1 MRTTGTPVGE
11 DVRWTI
17 RDTVKAI
24 KRGLGP
30 AQLKDSFDLELLQ
43 PIVPYTRQRT
53 EFHVGQ
59 LDAKI
64 DMALIAAW
72 WMLREIEVSVR
83 QSSPSL
89 LEQGVLLSGQ
99 LPGPHLQGRHPGQTS
114 AFAGRARS
122 GCAPGNT
129 YATGRQR
136 S

>member
-1 MRTTGTPVGE
+1 M
-11 DVRWTI
+11 
-17 RDTVKAI
+17 
-24 KRGLGP
+24 
-30 AQLKDSFDLELLQ
+30 
-43 PIVPYTRQRT
+43 PYTRQRT